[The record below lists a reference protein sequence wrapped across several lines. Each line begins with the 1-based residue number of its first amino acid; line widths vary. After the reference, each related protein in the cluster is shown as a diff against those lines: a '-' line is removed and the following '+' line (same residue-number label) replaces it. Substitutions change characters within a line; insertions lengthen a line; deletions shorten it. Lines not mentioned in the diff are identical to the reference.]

1 MRSMLPQVGGFR
13 LKKRYLAGV
22 AAGFFGFY
30 AYNTTIHYIEPS
42 ERGGKRVWSQ
52 VASDKPLQPGRYFTI
67 PFYSEIDE
75 ITVSLQTVHV
85 APFAVGTVD
94 NQRITLGINISY
106 TIPDS
111 AVLHLLYGV
120 GRTGGGDIS
129 AQVESIVRDRVGR
142 VYSSKNAN
150 YLSKDREAI
159 QNEITTVVQEELHR
173 MFKIE
178 VESLQIGSLTY
189 SEAFQQSNDLAVLEK
204 NKAVQAEN
212 KVMTIKL
219 EAQQRVA
226 EAEGQAKQAIAA
238 AEGANKSAILAAQA
252 ASKKVELESEAAAKA
267 RMLQAK
273 AEADATVLQ
282 ATADRQA
289 RELRGVGEGL
299 ALAEQVKAMGGA
311 DKYVAL
317 ISAKGLANWKGE
329 VPATVIGGTAGKGET
344 MMPLILPQ
352 SALGGAAK

>member
-1 MRSMLPQVGGFR
+1 MFGLFRGSGPLGFGIGAVAVATLPII
-13 LKKRYLAGV
+13 
-22 AAGFFGFY
+22 
-30 AYNTTIHYIEPS
+30 AYNVMVHKIEPS
-42 ERGGKRVWSQ
+42 ERGGLRVWSQ
-52 VASDKPLQPGRYFTI
+52 VASEKPLQPGRYYTI

-85 APFAVGTVD
+85 KPFTVGTVD
-94 NQRITLGINISY
+94 NQRITLEINISY

-111 AVLHLLYGV
+111 AVFHLLYGV

-129 AQVESIVRDRVGR
+129 AQVEQIVRDRVSR
-142 VYSSKNAN
+142 VFSSKNTN
-150 YLSKDREAI
+150 YLAKDREEI
-159 QNEITTVVQEELHR
+159 QAEVTNVVHEELHR
-173 MFKIE
+173 MFKIA
-178 VESLQIGSLTY
+178 VESLQIGAITY
-189 SEAFQQSNDLAVLEK
+189 SDAFIASNDQAVLEK
-204 NKAVQAEN
+204 NRAVAAEN
-212 KVMTIKL
+212 KVKTIEL
-219 EAQQRVA
+219 EAKQRVA
-226 EAEGQAKQAIAA
+226 EAEGMAKQKV
-238 AEGANKSAILAAQA
+238 AEAQGANKSAILAAEA

-289 RELRGVGEGL
+289 RELRGVGDAL

-317 ISAKGLANWKGE
+317 IAARGLANWKGE
-329 VPATVIGGTAGKGET
+329 VPGTVIGSTAGGPNQ

-352 SALGGAAK
+352 SALAGAAK